1 MEQNIE
7 QALQQGV
14 AAHNAGN
21 LQEAERAYQAIL
33 QSEPKHPDAN
43 HNLGLIAISVNQIEA
58 ALPLFKTALSVNPNI
73 EQFWLSYIDA
83 LVKAKLFK
91 DAKQAIKKAKKK
103 GFDSKKL
110 QALLSRPQQTVNIN
124 VPPDE
129 QLSRLLGLYQ
139 NGRLSE
145 AEQLALQLTQD
156 FPEHHFGW
164 KVLAAVLSQAGRVTD
179 SFMAMQKSVELAP
192 QDAEAHYNLGGTL
205 QGLGRLDAAEE
216 SYMRAL
222 ALKPDFAEAQYNLGN
237 TLKALERLDE
247 AEVSYVKA
255 LALKPAHA
263 EAHNNL
269 ANTLLELGRLDEAE
283 ASYTQAILLKFNLHE
298 AHYNLG
304 NTLKKLGR
312 LPEAETSYLQAIA
325 LKPDYANAHSNL
337 GNVLRAQ
344 GRLEEAKV
352 SYARVIALK
361 PSYAEVYNNL
371 GSTLQE
377 QGRFGEAEE
386 AYKKAISLKSDFS
399 EAHSNLGILL
409 FEGKKYDLAAEQFEL
424 CDTHQSKLHAIQ
436 CSYLLEKEAVFY
448 EKFDALI
455 NEGEINAVIG
465 SLAFR
470 SEFRYG
476 IKTSNP
482 FCSDPLR
489 YVVKSNLN
497 DCYDFKS
504 IFVKTA
510 RDIFSDN
517 SVSYREQGLLTNGT
531 QTAGNIFTQEK
542 VLETEIENIIFAE
555 IEKYRIQFQNSEEGF
570 IKNWPASYEIQGWLV
585 CMRSGGKLASHMHES
600 GWITGSIYINVPPKS
615 ETDSGNLVLCLG
627 DEDYSIGREENS
639 KNVVDVETGSLCL
652 FPSSLHHYTVPF
664 EEKED
669 RIVLA
674 FDVVPKN

>member
-1 MEQNIE
+1 MELTVE
-7 QALQQGV
+7 QALQRGV
-14 AAHNAGN
+14 AAHNAGK
-21 LQEAERAYQAIL
+21 LQEAAQAYQAIL
-33 QSEPKHPDAN
+33 QSQPKHPDAN
-43 HNLGLIAISVNQIEA
+43 HNLGLLAMSANQVEN
-58 ALPLFKTALSVNPNI
+58 ALPLFKTALSVNPNT
-73 EQFWLSYIDA
+73 EQFWLSFIDA
-83 LVKAKLFK
+83 LVKAKRFK

-110 QALLSRPQQTVNIN
+110 QALLTRSQQTSNIN

-129 QLSRLLGLYQ
+129 QLSRLLEHYQ

-164 KVLAAVLSQAGRVTD
+164 KVLGGVLRQAERVAD
-179 SFMAMQKSVELAP
+179 SLTAMQKSVELAP

-205 QGLGRLDAAEE
+205 QELGRLDAAAE

-237 TLKALERLDE
+237 TLKALGRLDE
-247 AEVSYVKA
+247 AEGSYVKA

-269 ANTLLELGRLDEAE
+269 GNTLLELGRLDEAE
-283 ASYTQAILLKFNLHE
+283 ASYTQAILLEINFHE

-304 NTLKKLGR
+304 NTLKELGR
-312 LPEAETSYLQAIA
+312 LPEAETSYLRAIA
-325 LKPDYANAHSNL
+325 AKSDYANAHSNL

-344 GRLEEAKV
+344 GRLEEAKE

-361 PSYAEVYNNL
+361 PDYAEVYNNL

-377 QGRFGEAEE
+377 LGRFGEAEA
-386 AYKKAISLKSDFS
+386 AYNKAILLKSDFS
-399 EAHSNLGILL
+399 EAHSNLGVLL

-424 CDTHQSKLHAIQ
+424 CDTHVSKLYAIQ
-436 CSYLLEKEAVFY
+436 CSYLQEKEAVFY

-465 SLAFR
+465 SLALR
-470 SEFRYG
+470 SELRYG

-482 FCSDPLR
+482 FCNDPLR
-489 YVVKSNLN
+489 YVVKNDLN

-510 RDIFSDN
+510 RNIFLDN

-542 VLETEIENIIFAE
+542 ILETEIENIICAE

-585 CMRSGGKLASHMHES
+585 CMKSGGKLASHMHES
-600 GWITGSIYINVPPKS
+600 GWITGSVYINVPSKS
-615 ETDSGNLVLCLG
+615 EADSGNLVLCLG
-627 DEDYSIGREENS
+627 DEDHSIVREENQEY
-639 KNVVDVETGSLCL
+639 VVDVETGSLCL

-674 FDVVPKN
+674 FDVVPKI